1 MKSLLLSICY
11 LSLLL
16 NTGLASAGIIINEI
30 MRDPAGVSDS
40 RGEWFELYNSDL
52 FSVDLAGW
60 TIADL
65 DGQQHQIS
73 RALIIGPQDYLVL
86 GRNSDAS
93 LNGGLTLDYSYGGSI
108 TLVNG
113 VDELLIKNLA
123 DEIIDVVEYSAA
135 LAFPAAAG
143 RSIALLDPLFDNNLG
158 ANWVLTD
165 NSLANGYHPL
175 NFGTPGRENFPSV
188 MASVP
193 APSTGVLMIM
203 GLAGL
208 IGTARL
214 SGSTGVAG
222 WRGPAVTQFA
232 RD

>member
-1 MKSLLLSICY
+1 MKFLLLSICY
-11 LSLLL
+11 LTLLL

-40 RGEWFELYNSDL
+40 RGEWFELYNTGFL
-52 FSVDLAGW
+52 SVDLAGW

-65 DGQQHQIS
+65 DGQQYQIS
-73 RALIIGPQDYLVL
+73 QELIIGPQGYLLL

-93 LNGGLTLDYSYGGSI
+93 LNGGLVLDYSYGGSI
-108 TLVNG
+108 TLANG
-113 VDELLIKNLA
+113 ADELLIKNLA
-123 DEIIDVVEYSAA
+123 GEIIDSVVYSAA
-135 LAFPAAAG
+135 LAFPAAPG
-143 RSIALLDPLFDNNLG
+143 RSMALLNPLLDNNLG

-165 NSLANGYHPL
+165 NTPANGYHPM

-193 APSTGVLMIM
+193 APSTAVLMIM

-208 IGTARL
+208 MGAARL
-214 SGSTGVAG
+214 SGGIGVAG
-222 WRGPAVTQFA
+222 WRGTAVTPFA